1 MNSIKWALACI
12 LSMFLVILPLESF
25 AKPESAAMAEQQV
38 VHLNSADADT
48 LAAVLKGIGLKRA
61 QKIVEYRNAH
71 GPFES
76 VDDLIK
82 VEGVGPSTLENN
94 RDKIML

>member
-1 MNSIKWALACI
+1 MNSTKWALACI
-12 LSMFLVILPLESF
+12 LSMFLVTLPSLSF
-25 AKPESAAMAEQQV
+25 AKPESVAVAEQQV
-38 VHLNSADADT
+38 VHLNSADVDT

-61 QKIVEYRNAH
+61 QNIVQYRSAH

-82 VEGVGPSTLENN
+82 VQGIGPSILKNN
-94 RDKIML
+94 REKIML